1 MQNATMAT
9 TPSVSFAGSE
19 QAGPLGSTI
28 VPQATAQASGPASGR
43 QPSRHDILARMLK
56 PRSVAVIGASAQFSK
71 VNGRPLKHL
80 LEKGYGG
87 KIYPINPK
95 YTELGGLV
103 CYPDIGSLPEPPD
116 LAVIAVPAKD
126 VAASLRALGD
136 AGGRAAVVFSS
147 GFGEL
152 GEAGLAQE
160 HHLRDIAREYGMV
173 LCGPNCLGFINAYE
187 NVYATFSQYADG
199 PTNSGPI
206 GFVTQSGAFGTA
218 IAALVRQR
226 GLGLG
231 YFINTGN
238 EADASFSEL
247 MSVVVED
254 PRVRVAAGY
263 LEGIRDGQALV
274 ALARR
279 CHELGKPLVLTK
291 VGRTASGARA
301 AASHTGSLAVEDA
314 LFDAVARQYGVLRAR
329 NEEQMLDMLQAL
341 AGCDVP
347 AGNGLGIVTQSGG
360 AGVMMTD
367 RAEEIGLAVPVLQA
381 ATSAA
386 LQAVMPAYGS
396 SGNPVDITGQF
407 VAQPELLRESVLI
420 LLDDPNVHIGVV
432 WLQLMTA
439 HVDTLVDI
447 FTQIRRQAKKPFI
460 VCWVAAPP
468 GAAERLREQ
477 GIVMFGAGERAV
489 EAASAL
495 TRYGAMRRA
504 HQADAAPEQT
514 GLSIRLPYG
523 DGPLPTL
530 DAVALL
536 GQAGVPMAPV
546 ELATTPDQAVQAWR
560 RFAGPVALK
569 VESPDILH
577 KTDVGGVR
585 LGLDGEEAIRAAYS
599 ALLADCKRAR
609 PDADVT
615 GVIVQPMSTGDVEL
629 VIGVKRDPV
638 FGVMVMV
645 GYGGILLEVL
655 RDVAFRRAP
664 FSAREARAML
674 DELRMRPVLD
684 GVRGRPPVDVDRICD
699 MLSRLSQWAAAVAG
713 QLHELDLNPVLAGPG
728 GPVGVDSVVV
738 LRTETQQLQ
747 EPH

>member
-1 MQNATMAT
+1 MTE
-9 TPSVSFAGSE
+9 PR
-19 QAGPLGSTI
+19 TI
-28 VPQATAQASGPASGR
+28 L
-43 QPSRHDILARMLK
+43 SRHDVLARMLQ
-56 PRSVAVIGASAQFSK
+56 PQSVAVIGASAQFSK
-71 VNGRPLKHL
+71 INGRPLKHL
-80 LEKGYGG
+80 LEKGYQGR
-87 KIYPINPK
+87 IYPVNPK
-95 YTELGGLV
+95 YSELGGLS
-103 CYPDIGSLPEPPD
+103 CYPDAASLPEPPD

-126 VAASLRALGD
+126 VPASLRELGM

-147 GFGEL
+147 GFGEI
-152 GEAGLAQE
+152 GAEGLEQEQLLRTIAQE
-160 HHLRDIAREYGMV
+160 YDMV
-173 LCGPNCLGFINAYE
+173 LCGPNCLGFINAHE

-238 EADASFSEL
+238 EADAGFSEL
-247 MSVVVED
+247 MSIVVED
-254 PRVRVAAGY
+254 PRTRVVAGY
-263 LEGIRDGQALV
+263 LEGIKDV
-274 ALARR
+274 EALARLTRR

-291 VGRTASGARA
+291 VGRTASGVRA

-314 LFDAVARQYGVLRAR
+314 LFDSVLRQYGVLRAR
-329 NEEQMLDMLQAL
+329 NEEQMLDMLEAL

-347 AGNGLGIVTQSGG
+347 AGRGLGIITQSGG

-367 RAEEIGLAVPVLQA
+367 RAEEIGLDVPVLQPS
-381 ATSAA
+381 TSTA

-407 VAQPELLRESVLI
+407 VAQPELLSESVSI
-420 LLDDPNVHIGVV
+420 LLDDPGVDIGIV
-432 WLQLMTA
+432 WLQLMTM
-439 HVDTLVDI
+439 HVDMLVDI
-447 FTQIRRQAKKPFI
+447 FGRIREQAKKPFI

-468 GAAERLREQ
+468 GTAERLREK

-489 EAASAL
+489 DAVAALA
-495 TRYGAMRRA
+495 RYGQMQRA
-504 HQADAAPEQT
+504 HAAARADAPVP
-514 GLSIRLPYG
+514 LPIKLPFA

-536 GQAGVPMAPV
+536 EQAGVPMAPV
-546 ELATTPDQAVQAWR
+546 ALAASADDAVQAWK
-560 RFAGPVALK
+560 RFGKPVALK
-569 VESPDILH
+569 IESPDILH
-577 KTDVGGVR
+577 KTDVGGVV
-585 LGLDGEEAIRAAYS
+585 LGLDSEADIRKGYQ
-599 ALLADCKRAR
+599 ALLDACMQAR
-609 PDADVT
+609 PDAAIT
-615 GVIVQPMSTGDVEL
+615 GIVVQPMSAGHVEL

-664 FSAREARAML
+664 FSVGEARTML

-684 GVRGRPPVDVDRICD
+684 GVRGRPPIDVDRLCM
-699 MLSRLSQWAAAVAG
+699 MLSRLSLWAVSVEN
-713 QLHELDLNPVLAGPG
+713 QLQELDLNPVLAGPE

-738 LRTETQQLQ
+738 LRTETQQI
-747 EPH
+747 